1 MKALSLSDGAFLY
14 AGYMEK
20 PLIITFGVPHHG
32 WLPVE
37 FKADSLSLQFEASAV
52 LNEPLEELYS
62 AITRL
67 LNHKTGPVTWWLE
80 PDTYFFYFERT
91 GPKDFRLTVSEADD
105 IDKEKKELI
114 ILEGS
119 YKELIAPLRK
129 ALLAF
134 CDLEYEKKH
143 WPVSF
148 TKADIEKLPKG
159 L

>member
-1 MKALSLSDGAFLY
+1 MT
-14 AGYMEK
+14 E
-20 PLIITFGVPHHG
+20 PLHITFGKPHHG
-32 WLPVE
+32 WLPMT
-37 FKADSLSLQFEASAV
+37 FEAEGVSLDIEASGV
-52 LNEPLEELYS
+52 LNEPLEELYAS
-62 AITRL
+62 IKRL
-67 LNHKTGPVTWWLE
+67 LEHKTGEVTWWLE
-80 PDTYFFYFERT
+80 PYTYFFYFERK
-91 GPKDFRLTVSEADD
+91 GPKEFRLTISEADD

-129 ALLAF
+129 ALLTF

-148 TKADIEKLPKG
+148 TKSDIENLPKG